1 MNLLLRSKLIAN
13 SLQSTVIYFW
23 GMLTFFL
30 LAYKFISRSIFNPN
44 NSYLD
49 NFSVGILMTCVLW
62 LFLLPIIGWAVL
74 KTFHF
79 FNRKALYISIHFL
92 LGIVFSLIHSYL
104 FVYLHILIWPGVL
117 NSSELLSMPSLLSD
131 VQFNVFIYLLFSGL
145 ILFQVR
151 KTEKV
156 RWKERTGIIEI
167 DKYQFVIDDIVYI
180 RGAGNYLSIFTKKGS
195 QFRSFLVRE
204 SLKNIQEI
212 ICSRDFMC
220 LHRSYLANRN
230 YISKIEKDKHGAYHF
245 LMKDGSWIPSSRRL
259 KPEIKS
265 WLSEM
270 N

>member
-1 MNLLLRSKLIAN
+1 MNLSLRSNLITK

-30 LAYKFISRSIFNPN
+30 LAYKFISRSIISPN

-62 LFLLPIIGWAVL
+62 LFLLPIIRLAIL
-74 KTFHF
+74 KTFNF
-79 FNRKALYISIHFL
+79 FNRKAIYISIHFII
-92 LGIVFSLIHSYL
+92 GIVFSLIHSYL
-104 FVYLHILIWPGVL
+104 FVYIHILIWPGVL
-117 NSSELLSMPSLLSD
+117 NPSELLSMPSLLSD
-131 VQFNVFIYLLFSGL
+131 VQFNVFIYLLFSGVF
-145 ILFQVR
+145 LFQVR
-151 KTEKV
+151 KTEKIGWKV
-156 RWKERTGIIEI
+156 RTAIIEI
-167 DKYQFVIDDIVYI
+167 DKYQFIIDDIVYI
-180 RGAGNYLSIFTKKGS
+180 RGAGNYLSILTKKGS
-195 QFRSFLVRE
+195 QFRNFLVRE

-212 ICSRDFMC
+212 LGSREFMC